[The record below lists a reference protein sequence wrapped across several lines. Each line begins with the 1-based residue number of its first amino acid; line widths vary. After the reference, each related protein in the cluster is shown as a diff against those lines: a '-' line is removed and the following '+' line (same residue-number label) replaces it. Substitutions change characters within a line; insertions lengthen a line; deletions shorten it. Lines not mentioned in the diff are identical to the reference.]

1 MASLLIENAAVL
13 TLDEADRF
21 IERGSILI
29 EGAAFPRWVKRVATT
44 PTG

>member
-1 MASLLIENAAVL
+1 MGSLLIDSAAIL

-29 EGAAFPRWVKRVATT
+29 EARHFAGR
-44 PTG
+44 